1 MVYVVLVVG
10 FVLAI
15 IVSFMAGFNFAMRG
29 KAKDMI
35 EKMHMGTII
44 LDTRDDANETIQC
57 QFDKSPRELLNMDFI
72 LMEVKIR
79 R

>member
-15 IVSFMAGFNFAMRG
+15 ILSFMAGFNFAMRG

-35 EKMHMGTII
+35 ERMDMGTII

-57 QFDKSPRELLNMDFI
+57 QFNKSPRELLNMDFI